1 MREDDA
7 SKLITNLQDRVQKAF
22 AHRARP
28 QSVLAP
34 SRFMGCDE
42 EDTLW
47 FTGRDWREL
56 SADDW
61 NQHHGASAFFTHE
74 AFAYYLPSIL
84 SLSAGG
90 RCDLIDACSIISSLD
105 RSPTIAYWDENLTRR
120 FLGLTNE
127 EYDVLKEWLL
137 SFSGCDDVHYAE
149 DALMRAYETVDLLQ
163 RETDRIR
170 RESQGQPG

>member
-1 MREDDA
+1 
-7 SKLITNLQDRVQKAF
+7 LIIFSTHGGEEVNLLDKIQKAF
-22 AHRARP
+22 AHRAKP
-28 QSVLAP
+28 ESVLAS
-34 SRFMGCDE
+34 SRFFGCDE

-56 SADDW
+56 SAEDW
-61 NQHHGASAFFTHE
+61 DQHHGASTFFTHE

-90 RCDLIDACSIISSLD
+90 RHDLLDAGFIISSLD

-120 FLGLTNE
+120 FLGLTDE

-137 SFSGCDDVHYAE
+137 SFSGTDYVHYGD
-149 DALMRAYETVDLLQ
+149 DALTRAYETVDLLQ
-163 RETDRIR
+163 RETGRIR
-170 RESQGQPG
+170 RENDA